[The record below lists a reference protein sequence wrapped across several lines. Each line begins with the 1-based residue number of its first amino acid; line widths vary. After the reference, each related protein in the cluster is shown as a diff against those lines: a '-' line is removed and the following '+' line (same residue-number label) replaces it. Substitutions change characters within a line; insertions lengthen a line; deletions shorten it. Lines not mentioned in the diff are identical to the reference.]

1 MPIPGLAFTIS
12 PRFSD
17 EKMIKEVSGF
27 FGALGSFFAFFLA
40 GAGASL
46 DLEDFAFSFLGD
58 GAFSCSPPSLSES
71 EEYSSSNSSAT
82 SLSLPLWK
90 SRSSIILRFK

>member
-1 MPIPGLAFTIS
+1 
-12 PRFSD
+12 
-17 EKMIKEVSGF
+17 MIKEVSGF

-40 GAGASL
+40 GASF

-58 GAFSCSPPSLSES
+58 GTFSCSPPSSSES

-82 SLSLPLWK
+82 SLSLPPWK
-90 SRSSIILRFK
+90 SRSSNIL